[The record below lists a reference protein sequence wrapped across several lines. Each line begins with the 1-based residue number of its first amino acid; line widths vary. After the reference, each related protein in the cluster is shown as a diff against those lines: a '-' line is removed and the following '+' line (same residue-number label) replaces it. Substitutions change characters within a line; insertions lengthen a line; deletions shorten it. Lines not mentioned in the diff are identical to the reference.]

1 MVYGKYYGT
10 MGKKTT
16 VLWKNYCAIE
26 NYGAIFNSFFVI
38 RGIECIQCAMIS
50 GNFMRFKQ
58 KGNRQL
64 IWSTAYTLHGKN
76 MSSPN
81 SEK

>member
-1 MVYGKYYGT
+1 MVLW
-10 MGKKTT
+10 KKTT
-16 VLWKNYCAIE
+16 VLWKNYCAIV
-26 NYGAIFNSFFVI
+26 NYGAIYNSFFVV
-38 RGIECIQCAMIS
+38 RGIKCIQCAMIS

-64 IWSTAYTLHGKN
+64 IWSTAYTLCTEKN